1 MAEPSSVLITGAS
14 TGIGRACSLWM
25 DSLGWR
31 VFAGVRQPAD
41 ATTLSAEG
49 SGRIQPIFIDV
60 TDQSTITA
68 AAAEIEA
75 TVGKGGLQG
84 LVNNAG
90 IAVGGLL
97 EFLPLEQLRRQLEV
111 NVVGQVAVTQALI
124 PLLRRGSGRI
134 VNMSSISGFSASPVS
149 GPYAASK
156 HALEA
161 LSDALRL
168 ELRPWKIHVA
178 LIQPGKI
185 QTPIWQ
191 KSLADVQ
198 TMLADYP
205 SQAQE
210 LYGPLIEMGI
220 TRVSKTKGIPAEKVA
235 EAVAHALTSNKP
247 KIRYIVGKD
256 AHIRL
261 WLERLPDWIRDFI
274 IATRM
279 PKYG

>member
-41 ATTLSAEG
+41 ASTLSSEG
-49 SGRIQPIFIDV
+49 SGRIQPIFLDV

-75 TVGKGGLQG
+75 TVAKGGLQG

-97 EFLPLEQLRRQLEV
+97 EFLPMEQLRRQLDV

-124 PLLRRGSGRI
+124 PCLRRGGGRI
-134 VNMSSISGFSASPVS
+134 VNMSSIAGFSASPVS

-178 LIQPGKI
+178 LIEPGKI

-198 TMLADYP
+198 AMLADYP
-205 SQAQE
+205 PQAQE
-210 LYGPLIEMGI
+210 LYGPLIEMGV

-235 EAVAHALTSNKP
+235 EAVAHALISNKP

-274 IATRM
+274 IASRM

>member
-41 ATTLSAEG
+41 ASTLSSEG
-49 SGRIQPIFIDV
+49 SGRIQPIFLDV

-97 EFLPLEQLRRQLEV
+97 EFLPMEQLRRQLDV

-124 PLLRRGSGRI
+124 PCLRRGGGRI
-134 VNMSSISGFSASPVS
+134 VNMSSIAGFSASPVS

-178 LIQPGKI
+178 LIEPGKI

-198 TMLADYP
+198 AMLADYP
-205 SQAQE
+205 PQAQE
-210 LYGPLIEMGI
+210 LYGPLIEMGV

-235 EAVAHALTSNKP
+235 EAVAHALISDKP

-274 IATRM
+274 IASRM

>member
-41 ATTLSAEG
+41 ASTLSSEG
-49 SGRIQPIFIDV
+49 SGRIQPIFLDV

-97 EFLPLEQLRRQLEV
+97 EFLPMEQLRRQLDV

-124 PLLRRGSGRI
+124 PCLRRGGGRI
-134 VNMSSISGFSASPVS
+134 VNMSSIAGFSASPVS

-178 LIQPGKI
+178 LIEPGKI

-198 TMLADYP
+198 AMLADYP
-205 SQAQE
+205 PQAQE
-210 LYGPLIEMGI
+210 LYGPLIEMGV

-235 EAVAHALTSNKP
+235 EAVAHALISNKP

-274 IATRM
+274 IASRM